1 MANTISWGKS
11 VENLLQTNPVKLI
24 ETESNQFVLLENGYL
39 LIDETSI
46 GEYNGFGKVYDN
58 TNWGDPI
65 TL

>member
-24 ETESNQFVLLENGYL
+24 ETESNQFILLENGYL

-46 GEYNGFGKVYDN
+46 GDYNGFGKVYDN

>member
-46 GEYNGFGKVYDN
+46 GDYNGFGKIYDN

>member
-46 GEYNGFGKVYDN
+46 GEYNGFGKIYDN